1 MVFKNEKQLEAFLLQ
16 KCRAALVKSQQ
27 QVYQIIDRFVKEYY
41 AYYSPEMYVR
51 TYQLYRSLVKGDV
64 ERTANG
70 YEAKVYFDLSSLD
83 YVTGGKPSGEQV
95 MTAAKEGWHGA
106 VGKIPNSDKYY
117 KYVVSGGEGVWDEP
131 KQILDAQAKE
141 ILKKMLISEGVP
153 IK

>member
-16 KCRAALVKSQQ
+16 KCKAAVVKSQQ

-41 AYYSPEMYVR
+41 AYYSPEMYER

-70 YEAKVYFDLSSLD
+70 YEAKVYFDLSNID
-83 YVTGGKPSGEQV
+83 YVTGGRPSGEQV
-95 MTAAKEGWHGA
+95 MDAAKEGWHGA
-106 VGKIPNSDKYY
+106 VGDIPNSDKQY
-117 KYVVSGGEGVWDEP
+117 KYIVSGGEGIWNEP
-131 KQILDAQAKE
+131 KE
-141 ILKKMLISEGVP
+141 ILNAQAINILKNMLISEGIP